1 MIKKI
6 SAEST
11 FSVRNPVLR
20 PNLPVET
27 CRFEGDNLPSTS
39 HFGFFVAE
47 KVTGIVSVFEKINE
61 KWPNQKQIQIR
72 GMAVLADFQKK
83 GIGDLLLQHV
93 IATETENKTELIWF
107 NARENAVPFYEK
119 LDFHIRGTA
128 FEIEGVGTHFL
139 MYRFL

>member
-6 SAEST
+6 SAENT

-83 GIGDLLLQHV
+83 GIGDQLLQHV

>member
-1 MIKKI
+1 
-6 SAEST
+6 
-11 FSVRNPVLR
+11 
-20 PNLPVET
+20 
-27 CRFEGDNLPSTS
+27 
-39 HFGFFVAE
+39 
-47 KVTGIVSVFEKINE
+47 
-61 KWPNQKQIQIR
+61 
-72 GMAVLADFQKK
+72 MAVLADFQKK
-83 GIGDLLLQHV
+83 GIGDQLLQHV

>member
-27 CRFEGDNLPSTS
+27 CHFEGDNLPSTS

-83 GIGDLLLQHV
+83 GIGDQLLQHV

>member
-128 FEIEGVGTHFL
+128 FEIEGVGMHFL